1 MRFDNAR
8 LGPLLFILET
18 VSITIKYG
26 NIQLFETTCAEIF
39 AMLIWRQMKCRKDQ
53 WVSK

>member
-18 VSITIKYG
+18 VSITRKYG
-26 NIQLFETTCAEIF
+26 NIQLFETCAENF
-39 AMLIWRQMKCRKDQ
+39 CHANMAANEM
-53 WVSK
+53 

>member
-18 VSITIKYG
+18 VLITIKYG

-39 AMLIWRQMKCRKDQ
+39 CHANMAVNEM
-53 WVSK
+53 

>member
-1 MRFDNAR
+1 MRFDIAR

-26 NIQLFETTCAEIF
+26 NIQLFETTCAEIYCHVNM
-39 AMLIWRQMKCRKDQ
+39 AANVM
-53 WVSK
+53 